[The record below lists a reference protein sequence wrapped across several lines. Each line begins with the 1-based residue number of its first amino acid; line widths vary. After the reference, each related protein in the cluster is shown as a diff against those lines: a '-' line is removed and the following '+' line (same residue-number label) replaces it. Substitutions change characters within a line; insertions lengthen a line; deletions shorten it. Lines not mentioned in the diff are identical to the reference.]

1 MGISGRPLQQNQ
13 LDFLFGIPRS
23 AMRVSQVTRDRWRRR
38 LFLHPRQQSACP
50 WAVRSIP
57 LSYTSPAPVTTS
69 LISYKD
75 VLYFGASDHLYG
87 VNPSNG
93 KVISQLKR
101 DATTEGAFAW
111 ASGGDSELE
120 YVFAIRDENGNKMGM
135 LLAFNDEFEKLM
147 WTQTSPRE
155 WSSEKPHVWKD
166 LIIAGNCGGELVA
179 YRAADGAPQ
188 WRDSLKGCIR
198 SIAHDN
204 GLLYIGTQEGT
215 IYAYA
220 PPVP

>member
-1 MGISGRPLQQNQ
+1 MGISGRPLRQNQ

-75 VLYFGASDHLYG
+75 VLYFGASEHLHG

-93 KVISQLKR
+93 TVISQLKR

-135 LLAFNDEFEKLM
+135 LLAFRRV
-147 WTQTSPRE
+147 RE
-155 WSSEKPHVWKD
+155 IDVD
-166 LIIAGNCGGELVA
+166 TDIATRMVVRKASRLERSHHRGNCGGELVA